1 MLTRSHNL
9 TKFQKIIHVVL
20 PKYTSTY
27 QIACES
33 SLHLAMRNVLDT
45 SLQNN
50 IRTICLGSELIRPS
64 KSYPVITAITIIIR
78 TLRRCLEKLKDKFDK
93 IVICLQDK
101 ELYDKFRENLKMYFP
116 RNKEEEQFYAKYLPV
131 IQETEYGDIIIPER
145 HLNIKSKFNSND
157 IQIEKREYKDN
168 TTNTLT
174 ENAFPSSIEH
184 YYLDENDDI
193 KNYKM

>member
-1 MLTRSHNL
+1 
-9 TKFQKIIHVVL
+9 
-20 PKYTSTY
+20 
-27 QIACES
+27 
-33 SLHLAMRNVLDT
+33 MRNVLDT